1 MLWPN
6 NKRLA
11 LMLSFDIDAETL
23 WLTRNEINKN
33 HPANLSRGLYS
44 VKQGI
49 PRILRMLEEE
59 NQHAT
64 FFTTAYTAE
73 LHPEV
78 IKCIAACG
86 HEIAYHGYLHEVY
99 DTYEKENALM
109 EKAENIIKG
118 LTGRQMVGQR
128 SPDALY
134 TIFTFSCGWTGA
146 IFIPPTGAITTDRSC
161 TK

>member
-23 WLTRNEINKN
+23 WLTRNPINQS
-33 HPANLSRGLYS
+33 HPANLSRGRYA

-59 NQHAT
+59 NLHAT

-73 LHPEV
+73 IHPTTAT
-78 IKCIAACG
+78 C
-86 HEIAYHGYLHEVY
+86 
-99 DTYEKENALM
+99 T
-109 EKAENIIKG
+109 
-118 LTGRQMVGQR
+118 R
-128 SPDALY
+128 
-134 TIFTFSCGWTGA
+134 FTT
-146 IFIPPTGAITTDRSC
+146 PMKKKTR
-161 TK
+161 

>member
-109 EKAENIIKG
+109 AKAENIIKG
-118 LTGRQMVGQR
+118 LTGRQ
-128 SPDALY
+128 
-134 TIFTFSCGWTGA
+134 IFTFSCGWTED
-146 IFIPPTGAITTDRSC
+146 IFIPPTGAITTGRSC

>member
-73 LHPEV
+73 LHPV
-78 IKCIAACG
+78 RARNCLPRLPARSLR
-86 HEIAYHGYLHEVY
+86 YLRKRKRA
-99 DTYEKENALM
+99 DG
-109 EKAENIIKG
+109 KG
-118 LTGRQMVGQR
+118 R
-128 SPDALY
+128 
-134 TIFTFSCGWTGA
+134 
-146 IFIPPTGAITTDRSC
+146 
-161 TK
+161 KHH

>member
-1 MLWPN
+1 MAKY
-6 NKRLA
+6 KRLA

-78 IKCIAACG
+78 IKCIAACR

-99 DTYEKENALM
+99 DTYEKEKRADG
-109 EKAENIIKG
+109 KG
-118 LTGRQMVGQR
+118 R
-128 SPDALY
+128 
-134 TIFTFSCGWTGA
+134 
-146 IFIPPTGAITTDRSC
+146 
-161 TK
+161 KHH

>member
-64 FFTTAYTAE
+64 FFTTAYTK
-73 LHPEV
+73 L
-78 IKCIAACG
+78 
-86 HEIAYHGYLHEVY
+86 LS
-99 DTYEKENALM
+99 AL
-109 EKAENIIKG
+109 
-118 LTGRQMVGQR
+118 
-128 SPDALY
+128 
-134 TIFTFSCGWTGA
+134 
-146 IFIPPTGAITTDRSC
+146 PPAGTKLPTTATC
-161 TK
+161 TKFTILTKKKTR